1 MVKSHVVALA
11 LALPATAYHVLPL
24 HRDAP
29 LLGARRS
36 LRQLADGSF
45 QVVPLR
51 HDAGTHYT
59 YAYLGSPPQRT
70 PVVVDTG
77 SHVLAVP
84 CAGGASFE
92 VTSSTTLT
100 YPNCTSAASTFQC
113 ASCDADATC
122 HISQAYSTGGSW
134 TGVVVNDVVALGDGN
149 ASSPYST
156 RFSFG
161 CQTEVTGSFPATT
174 GVLGVADSATSLVR
188 QLYAD
193 KKIDQNV
200 FSLCLTATGGTLAI
214 GTPVTTADDDRR
226 RLGVLQFAR
235 MAPNTNGWYELTIR
249 AIRIGGKPL
258 DLSPRVHQSVLLD
271 SGSPTSSLPSALRD
285 EFDRSFKNAG
295 LKAYKSLDGGD
306 DTTGGYARGQLSK
319 MPTIEYVFEGM
330 EGEDVVLT
338 IPPARYLCQGETGRF
353 TASIALHDEAPMG
366 VIGADLLTNHDF
378 VFDPDHH
385 RVGFVPATCE
395 YGAAQHANAS
405 GNGSVLDA
413 TSSSWEAAM
422 IAEVGADVLVD
433 TDDDADDAPM
443 VDSVVGVG
451 LALLFLGAV
460 VYAVVRPAKPA
471 SSEWASLG
479 VMDDD
484 ENDDETNELMVPSS
498 PRAAVVAYDAHPDV
512 HDAFFDATHDAD
524 ADDHDALDR
533 L

>member
-1 MVKSHVVALA
+1 MVKSHVLALA
-11 LALPATAYHVLPL
+11 LALPSSAYHVLPL
-24 HRDAP
+24 HRDV
-29 LLGARRS
+29 LGARRS

-51 HDAGTHYT
+51 LDAGTHYT
-59 YAYLGSPPQRT
+59 YAYLGSPPQRA

-77 SHVLAVP
+77 SHILAVP
-84 CAGGASFE
+84 CAGGASFD
-92 VTSSTTLT
+92 VASSTTLT
-100 YPNCTSAASTFQC
+100 YPNCTSAANTFQC
-113 ASCDADATC
+113 AACDVDATC
-122 HISQAYSTGGSW
+122 HISQAYSEGGAW
-134 TGVVVNDVVALGDGN
+134 TGVVVNDVVALGDDNN

-161 CQTEVTGSFPATT
+161 CQKEITGTFPATS
-174 GVLGVADSATSLVR
+174 GVLGVADSATSFVR

-200 FSLCLTATGGTLAI
+200 FSLCLTSTGGTMAL
-214 GTPVTTADDDRR
+214 GTPVAAPDEPRR
-226 RLGVLQFAR
+226 RLGALQFAR

-249 AIRIGGKPL
+249 DIRIGGKPL
-258 DLSPRVHQSVLLD
+258 DLSPRLHQSVVLD

-295 LKAYKSLDGGD
+295 LKKYRESDL
-306 DTTGGYARGQLSK
+306 TGGYARGQLSK

-338 IPPARYLCQGETGRF
+338 VPPSRYLVQGETGRF
-353 TASIALHDEAPMG
+353 ASSIALLDDAPMG
-366 VIGADLLTNHDF
+366 VIGADLMTNHDF

-405 GNGSVLDA
+405 GNGSALDEA
-413 TSSSWEAAM
+413 SSHWEAAV
-422 IAEVGADVLVD
+422 IAEVGADVLAD
-433 TDDDADDAPM
+433 GDDDDDDAYP
-443 VDSVVGVG
+443 VVNTVVGVG
-451 LALLFLGAV
+451 LALLFLGAC

-471 SSEWASLG
+471 KSEWTSLG
-479 VMDDD
+479 VIDEDDD
-484 ENDDETNELMVPSS
+484 DDDETNELMVPSS
-498 PRAAVVAYDAHPDV
+498 PRAAVLAYDAHPDV
-512 HDAFFDATHDAD
+512 HDAFFESTHDAD